1 MTPRVLL
8 PKPETTRDQMT
19 IETPGAMVYI
29 YNPSIWGKEAE
40 ESGIQG
46 QPRVHSKLQNS
57 MGYNKALSQKNAEK
71 GWGEGKEMTNGK
83 VTYKVNH
90 SPDSDFPSPL
100 CHGSGLPYCL

>member
-8 PKPETTRDQMT
+8 PTPEPTRDQMT
-19 IETPGAMVYI
+19 IGTQSAMAYI

-57 MGYNKALSQKNAEK
+57 MGYNKALSQNTAEK
-71 GWGEGKEMTNGK
+71 GWGEGKEMTSGK
-83 VTYKVNH
+83 VTY
-90 SPDSDFPSPL
+90 
-100 CHGSGLPYCL
+100 